1 MAVPLLPSQ
10 LDGAELAVE
19 VAWGADPN
27 LVDTSSW
34 VWSDI
39 TEDVRFSGG
48 PIGITTGRG
57 DEASQSQPGK
67 CTLTLDNTGGAYSLG
82 GQSPNWPYVRRNT
95 PIRVRVLGLL
105 HGLFLDGQNGSHA
118 WTPDAAALD
127 ITGDIDVRVDVEP
140 VTWRPG
146 TYEFLA
152 SKYDHNSNQSWTFIL
167 LDSGLLEFGWSSD
180 GVNRGVL
187 ASTVPVPT
195 DAGRLSVR
203 VTLDI
208 DNGAGQHVIT
218 FYTADTIDGPWTQLG
233 DAILAVGQPTIFS
246 STAAVVVGYVDTWL
260 STARHGITGTVHSF
274 QLRNGIDGTVVADA
288 DFDTPPAGAASFT
301 DDAGLSWTVAGNA
314 SLSAVPL
321 FVGYATSW
329 TPSWDITGRVPT
341 VTLTAAGALR
351 RLKQRVK
358 PVQSTLFRQ
367 LSTQPEVVAYWP
379 MEEGKNATT
388 FTSGLP
394 NDATVLTPSGEVAFA
409 ASTDFLGSDAIPTV
423 KAGNIRGDAPH
434 FTGAADQR
442 FLVLAAVPE
451 GGVAGTRLL
460 FRVWT
465 SSGAVRRWDVQ
476 IDSIGNLRLAGYD
489 AESVNQFTSAF
500 FAFNMNDRRTM
511 ASLWLRQVG
520 ANTEWQISTWD
531 ADTGA
536 AGVGGGS
543 HPTTYGRIVAVHL
556 GDATGSLNGT
566 AVGHAAILNDEVQA
580 IWDVIRRGLPAWSG
594 ELATD
599 RIVRVAGENAVPMMV
614 HGGSDLTMGP
624 QGLDTV
630 LELLREA
637 ETTDQGVL
645 FDGVSPGVTY
655 RARELRENTDSTLVI
670 DARSYELSPGF
681 APTDD
686 DQRTINSVTVKQKD
700 GSQVTAADEA
710 SIAAIG
716 LYDASEEISTDDA
729 AMLDHYASWRLHL
742 GSLDGY
748 RYPQVTVDVRATP
761 ALAAQALALQPSSRV
776 DVAGLG
782 DVLLGHP
789 ADTVSLLVEG
799 LSHSIS
805 PLEWTVTAQCSP
817 YEPWRIIRLAADVGD
832 TSEYV
837 AHLDATDARL
847 SRSSASGET
856 ELYVVTITGTPWTTT
871 PDDFPFD
878 ANIND
883 WIATVTGIGAAVVDT
898 FTRTVTDGWGSPD
911 TGPVS
916 WDTSITGVPADY
928 AVDGS
933 AGTMTLS
940 ATQDVRWAVMPLNAY
955 HFDATMTATV
965 DQAITGG
972 AAATILAA
980 RWSDVDNFYFAWL
993 LYDTSGTITT
1003 AIGMHDDAPGVILAS
1018 SSKTISNTG
1027 LPAVRLRFA
1036 GEGSL
1041 LRAKMWLATDPE
1053 PAVWDV
1059 EVTDSTH
1066 ISGLFAVGAERDFG
1080 NTNSNLVCSFD
1091 SFTVDSPQRFTVDP
1105 LPAELPAGAPVSVH
1119 NPPVLGL

>member
-1 MAVPLLPSQ
+1 MAVPLLPNQ
-10 LDGAELAVE
+10 LAGVELAVE

-27 LVDTSSW
+27 LVDVATWS
-34 VWSDI
+34 WSDI

-95 PIRVRVLGLL
+95 PVRVRVLGLL
-105 HGLFLDGQNGSHA
+105 RGLFLDGQNGSHA
-118 WTPDAAALD
+118 WTPDTAALD
-127 ITGDIDVRVDVEP
+127 ITGDIDVRVDVDP
-140 VTWRPG
+140 LTWRPPS
-146 TYEFLA
+146 YEILA
-152 SKYDHNSNQSWTFIL
+152 SRYRYPDDVSWTLFL
-167 LDSGLLEFGWSSD
+167 LGNGALELGWASDGINRVVYESTEPVPADSG
-180 GVNRGVL
+180 RL
-187 ASTVPVPT
+187 A
-195 DAGRLSVR
+195 VR
-203 VTLDI
+203 ATLDV
-208 DNGAGQHVIT
+208 DNGGGLHTVR
-218 FYTADTIDGPWTQLG
+218 FYTASSVDGPWTQLG
-233 DAILAVGQPTIFS
+233 LAVSGVGATSIHAGS
-246 STAAVVVGYVDTWL
+246 ADIVVGHLDTGA
-260 STARHGITGTVHSF
+260 STDRHAIGGTVHRF
-274 QLRNGIDGTVVADA
+274 QLRDGIDGTVVADA
-288 DFDTPPAGAASFT
+288 DFDTATAGASSFT
-301 DDAGLSWTVAGNA
+301 DDAGLLWTIAGNA
-314 SLSAVPL
+314 ALSAVPL

-341 VTLTAAGALR
+341 VRLTAAGALR

-358 PVQSTLFRQ
+358 PVQSTMFRQ

-379 MEEGKNATT
+379 MEEGTNASR
-388 FTSGLP
+388 FTSGLT

-409 ASTDFLGSDAIPTV
+409 DSTDYVGSDAIPTV
-423 KAGNIRGDAPH
+423 KTGNIRGDAPV
-434 FTGAADQR
+434 FAGAADQR

-451 GGVAGTRLL
+451 GGVSGTRLL

-465 SSGAVRRWDVQ
+465 SSGSVRRWDVN
-476 IDSIGNLRLAGYD
+476 IDSSGNLQLAGYD
-489 AESVNQFTSAF
+489 AESVNQFTSGVF
-500 FAFNMNDRRTM
+500 GFGMNGRRTIV
-511 ASLWLRQVG
+511 SLWLSQVG
-520 ANTEWQISTWD
+520 ADTEWQISTSN
-531 ADTGA
+531 ADDTSIIFGD
-536 AGVGGGS
+536 GS
-543 HPTTYGRIVAVHL
+543 YTTTYGRIVAVHL

-566 AVGHAAILNDEVQA
+566 AVGHAAILNDNVHA
-580 IWDVIRRGLPAWSG
+580 IWDVMRQGMLAWTG
-594 ELATD
+594 EASTD
-599 RIVRVAGENAVPMMV
+599 RLARVAGENAVPLSV
-614 HGGSDLTMGP
+614 RGGSDLTMGP

-637 ETTDQGVL
+637 ETTDQGIL
-645 FDGVSPGVTY
+645 YDGVSPGLRYV
-655 RARELRENTDSTLVI
+655 ARELRENTDPTLVI
-670 DARSYELSPGF
+670 DANAYELSPGF

-686 DQRTINSVTVKQKD
+686 DQRTVNSVTVKQKD
-700 GSQVTAADEA
+700 GSQVTASDEA

-716 LYDASEEISTDDA
+716 LYDASETINTDDA
-729 AMLDHYASWRLHL
+729 AMLDHYASWLLHL

-761 ALAAQALALQPSSRV
+761 ALAAQALALQPSSRI
-776 DVAGLG
+776 DVTSLG

-805 PLEWTVTAQCSP
+805 PLEWTVTAQSSP
-817 YEPWRIIRLAADVGD
+817 YEPWRIIRLAADTGD

-837 AHLDATDARL
+837 AHLDTDDSRLSTTSAQDATALNVVTLSGPAWTTDA
-847 SRSSASGET
+847 
-856 ELYVVTITGTPWTTT
+856 
-871 PDDFPFD
+871 DDMPID
-878 ANIND
+878 VD
-883 WIATVTGIGAAVVDT
+883 VHGWTVTVTDIGAAVVDSYS
-898 FTRTVTDGWGSPD
+898 RSVTDGWGSPD
-911 TGPVS
+911 TGPAS
-916 WDTSITGVPADY
+916 WDTSITGVAADY
-928 AVDGS
+928 AVNGS

-940 ATQDVRWAVMPLNAY
+940 ATQQVYWAVQPLNAY
-955 HFDATMTATV
+955 HFDTTMTATV
-965 DQAITGG
+965 DQAITGA

-1018 SSKTISNTG
+1018 SSKTVSNTG
-1027 LPAVRLRFA
+1027 LPAVKLRFA

-1066 ISGLFAVGAERDFG
+1066 ISGFFAVGAERDFG
-1080 NTNSNLVCSFD
+1080 NTNTDLVCSFD
-1091 SFTVDSPQRFTVDP
+1091 DFTVDSPQRFTVDP
-1105 LPAELPAGAPVSVH
+1105 LPAELPAGSSVTVS